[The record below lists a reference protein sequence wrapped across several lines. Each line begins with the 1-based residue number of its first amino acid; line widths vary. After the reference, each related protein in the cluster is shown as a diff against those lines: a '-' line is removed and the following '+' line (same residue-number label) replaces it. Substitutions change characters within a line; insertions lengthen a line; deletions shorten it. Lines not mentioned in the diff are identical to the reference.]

1 MKKLFQKR
9 PRQLKGSG
17 TRGKRRL
24 VSSRGSGHSSS
35 SERWGGSHFTGFR
48 SIRTSNGTRTVRD
61 QYEIS

>member
-1 MKKLFQKR
+1 MKKLFQNR

-17 TRGKRRL
+17 TRENLRL

-35 SERWGGSHFTGFR
+35 RDRCGGSHFTGFR
-48 SIRTSNGTRTVRD
+48 SIRTRSGTSTVRD